1 MRDIIALSVEGL
13 SHLRIYLDG
22 KVYVGWGISFDFSK
36 GAKIGIGVGIGY
48 EITLNF

>member
-1 MRDIIALSVEGL
+1 MRVTIPPNGVDLFR
-13 SHLRIYLDG
+13 LRIYFDG